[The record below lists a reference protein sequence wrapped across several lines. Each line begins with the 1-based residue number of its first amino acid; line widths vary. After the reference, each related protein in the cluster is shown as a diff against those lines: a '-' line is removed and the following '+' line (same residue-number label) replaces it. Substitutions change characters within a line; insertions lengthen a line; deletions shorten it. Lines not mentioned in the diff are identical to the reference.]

1 VLRLHHLYVFSD
13 GIACSLL
20 QERPDKIILGAVMM
34 VQRPIY
40 QGEVAGDDSGPL
52 NVRCLADQS
61 REVPKFAAEHG
72 VNYLHFAAVEVL
84 LVSSHWNLPVVRPRT
99 LCWR

>member
-1 VLRLHHLYVFSD
+1 M
-13 GIACSLL
+13 
-20 QERPDKIILGAVMM
+20 ILGAVMM
-34 VQRPIY
+34 VQRSIY

-61 REVPKFAAEHG
+61 REVPEFAAEHG

-84 LVSSHWNLPVVRPRT
+84 PVSNHTGTFLSYGRDHAPARDLSADWPVS
-99 LCWR
+99 